1 MTRPEPEYPGD
12 LRPLHHDI
20 AELRRRRAQSLAGV
34 RAQLQRVR
42 DDITDTLRAF
52 DHRRDARR
60 REIESERDA
69 LARRLADAR
78 AQRQA
83 TMAALRADFAAA
95 RDQSRRRLGQALSE
109 ATRQVRA
116 DVGAIRSKV
125 ATAKALRFRTGS
137 FGDKGIARPAA
148 PARPRAPA
156 TQPTQPAP
164 RKARRADGR
173 NFLDSIS
180 Y

>member
-1 MTRPEPEYPGD
+1 MSRPEPEYPGD

-20 AELRRRRAQSLAGV
+20 AELKRRRAQALAGV
-34 RAQLQRVR
+34 HARLQHVR
-42 DDITDTLRAF
+42 DDIAHTLRAF
-52 DHRRDARR
+52 DERRDQRR
-60 REIESERDA
+60 REIESARDA
-69 LARRLADAR
+69 LARRLANAR

-83 TMAALRADFAAA
+83 TMASLRADFAAA
-95 RDQSRRRLGQALSE
+95 RDQSRRRLGQALSA

-137 FGDKGIARPAA
+137 FGEQGVARPAA
-148 PARPRAPA
+148 PSRTRTPA
-156 TQPTQPAP
+156 TQPAQPAP
-164 RKARRADGR
+164 RKTRRADGR